1 MRSAL
6 ALLGAGVCVNLIAG
20 TRLALFLRVSRLE
33 FRVSAGHYATLVLV
47 SLLFWAGGGI
57 VRVGL
62 PEGIDIQ
69 ALTVALAQ
77 VPVLLLA
84 CLLAAQVF
92 ERPSLALAFA
102 VLFTASDPLFEVAG
116 TALRFLVGSE
126 GYAEWTGA
134 VNWLYIG
141 WGFAVM
147 IRAQWLLTGWR
158 MPRSITASALF
169 AVVLGAFV
177 FLLPRNELW
186 APTPSG
192 TEEAQPSVAREDL
205 FHLQAELL
213 EYRLSELEPE
223 RPGIEDLY
231 FIGVAP
237 YGLQDTFASELSVV
251 KKLMDERF
259 DTGGRSLVLVNHT
272 ATLHEQP
279 LATATNLRSAIERIA
294 AGINT
299 EEDVLFLFL
308 TTHGT
313 EEHELV
319 FELPPLQ
326 LQQLTPTALAR
337 LLNDSGIK
345 WKVVVISACF
355 SGGFIEPLKDDHT
368 LIVTA
373 ADDLHQSF
381 GCEYDS
387 DFTWFS
393 KAYFDQAL
401 RRTFSFTE
409 AFGSARAAIAE
420 REKGRGLA
428 ASNPQM
434 YVGAAMKGKLESLA
448 RRLEAQGPAQPSIR
462 AGLQRFVSA
471 STRAAGCPF
480 Q

>member
-1 MRSAL
+1 
-6 ALLGAGVCVNLIAG
+6 
-20 TRLALFLRVSRLE
+20 
-33 FRVSAGHYATLVLV
+33 
-47 SLLFWAGGGI
+47 
-57 VRVGL
+57 
-62 PEGIDIQ
+62 
-69 ALTVALAQ
+69 
-77 VPVLLLA
+77 
-84 CLLAAQVF
+84 
-92 ERPSLALAFA
+92 
-102 VLFTASDPLFEVAG
+102 VAG
-116 TALRFLVGSE
+116 TALRFLLGAQ
-126 GYAEWTGA
+126 GFADWAGA

-141 WGFAVM
+141 WGFAAM

-158 MPRSITASALF
+158 APGSITASALF
-169 AVVLGAFV
+169 ALVLGAFV

-186 APTPSG
+186 IPTPSH
-192 TEEAQPSVAREDL
+192 TEEAQTSVAREDL
-205 FHLQAELL
+205 FHLQAGLL
-213 EYRLSELEPE
+213 EYRLAQLQPE
-223 RPGIEDLY
+223 RPGVEDLY

-237 YGLQDTFASELSVV
+237 YALQDTFASELGVV
-251 KKLMDERF
+251 KRLMDERF
-259 DTGGRSLVLVNHT
+259 DTDGRSLVLVNHP

-279 LATATNLRSAIERIA
+279 IATATNLRRAIERIA
-294 AGINT
+294 AGMNT

-381 GCEYDS
+381 GCQYDS
-387 DFTWFS
+387 NFTWFS

-409 AFGSARAAIAE
+409 AFGSARASIAE

-434 YVGAAMKGKLESLA
+434 FIGAAMKGKLESLA
-448 RRLEAQGPAQPSIR
+448 GRLEARGEAQPGIR
-462 AGLQRFVSA
+462 AGL
-471 STRAAGCPF
+471 
-480 Q
+480 

>member
-1 MRSAL
+1 MKLAL
-6 ALLGAGVCVNLIAG
+6 VLLGAGVRANLIAG
-20 TRLALFLRVSRLE
+20 TRLALFLRVSGLE
-33 FRVSAGHYATLVLV
+33 FRVSAGHYAALVLV
-47 SLLFWAGGGI
+47 SLLFWAGGGL
-57 VRVGL
+57 VRQGL
-62 PEGIDIQ
+62 PGGIDIQ

-84 CLLAAQVF
+84 CVLAAHVF

-116 TALRFLVGSE
+116 AALHFLVGTE
-126 GYAEWTGA
+126 GFADWAGA

-147 IRAQWLLTGWR
+147 IRAQWLLTGWGL
-158 MPRSITASALF
+158 PRSLTASALF

-177 FLLPRNELW
+177 FLLPRNEFW
-186 APTPSG
+186 APKPSD
-192 TEEAQPSVAREDL
+192 TEQPQPSVAREDL

-213 EYRLSELEPE
+213 EYRLAELQPE
-223 RPGIEDLY
+223 RPGVEDLY

-237 YGLQDTFASELSVV
+237 YGMQDTFASELSVV
-251 KKLMDERF
+251 KRLMDGRF
-259 DTGGRSLVLVNHT
+259 DTGGRSLVLVNHP
-272 ATLHEQP
+272 ATLQEQP
-279 LATATNLRSAIERIA
+279 LATVTNLRGAIERIA

-319 FELPPLQ
+319 FGLPPLQ

-337 LLNDSGIK
+337 VLDDSGIK

-373 ADDLHQSF
+373 SDDSHQSF

-434 YVGAAMKGKLESLA
+434 YVGPAMKGKLESLA
-448 RRLEAQGPAQPSIR
+448 RRLEAQGAAQPGIR
-462 AGLQRFVSA
+462 AGL
-471 STRAAGCPF
+471 
-480 Q
+480 

>member
-6 ALLGAGVCVNLIAG
+6 ALLGAGVRANIVAG
-20 TRLALFLRVSRLE
+20 TRLALFLRVSRLD
-33 FRVSAGHYATLVLV
+33 FRVSAGHYAALVLV
-47 SLLFWAGGGI
+47 SLLFWAAGDI
-57 VRVGL
+57 VREGL
-62 PEGIDIQ
+62 PEGIDVQ
-69 ALTVALAQ
+69 ALAVALAQ
-77 VPVLLLA
+77 VPILLLA
-84 CLLAAQVF
+84 CVLAAYVF

-102 VLFTASDPLFEVAG
+102 VLFTASDPLFEVSG
-116 TALRFLVGSE
+116 TALRLLVGTE
-126 GYAEWTGA
+126 GYADWTGA

-147 IRAQWLLTGWR
+147 MRAQWLLTGWHP
-158 MPRSITASALF
+158 PRSLTASALF
-169 AVVLGAFV
+169 AVVLGVFA
-177 FLLPRNELW
+177 FLLPRSELW
-186 APTPSG
+186 APTPSD

-213 EYRLSELEPE
+213 EYQLAQLQPE
-223 RPGIEDLY
+223 RPGVEDLY

-251 KKLMDERF
+251 KRLMDERF
-259 DTGGRSLVLVNHT
+259 DTGGRSLALVNHP
-272 ATLHEQP
+272 ATLQEQP
-279 LATATNLRSAIERIA
+279 IATATNLRRAIERIA
-294 AGINT
+294 AHINT
-299 EEDVLFLFL
+299 EEDVLFVFL

-337 LLNDSGIK
+337 LLNDAGVK
-345 WKVVVISACF
+345 WKIVVISACF

-373 ADDLHQSF
+373 TDDSHQSF

-387 DFTWFS
+387 DSTWFS

-409 AFGSARAAIAE
+409 AFESARATIAE

-428 ASNPQM
+428 PSNPQM
-434 YVGAAMKGKLESLA
+434 YVGGAMKGKLESLA
-448 RRLEAQGPAQPSIR
+448 RRLEAQAAAQPGIR
-462 AGLQRFVSA
+462 AGL
-471 STRAAGCPF
+471 
-480 Q
+480 

>member
-1 MRSAL
+1 MRSGL
-6 ALLGAGVCVNLIAG
+6 ALLGAGVRANVIAG
-20 TRLALFLRVSRLE
+20 TRLALFLRVSPLE
-33 FRVSAGHYATLVLV
+33 FRVSAGHYAALVLV
-47 SLLFWAGGGI
+47 SLLFWAAGGI
-57 VRVGL
+57 VREGL
-62 PEGIDIQ
+62 PEGIDFQ
-69 ALTVALAQ
+69 ALTAALAQ

-116 TALRFLVGSE
+116 TVLRLLVGAD
-126 GYAEWTGA
+126 GYADWTGS

-141 WGFAVM
+141 WGFAAM

-158 MPRSITASALF
+158 LPRSIVASALF
-169 AVVLGAFV
+169 AAVLGAFV

-186 APTPSG
+186 LPRPTDA
-192 TEEAQPSVAREDL
+192 EEAQPSVAREDL
-205 FHLQAELL
+205 FHLQAGLL
-213 EYRLSELEPE
+213 EYRVAQLQPE
-223 RPGIEDLY
+223 RPGTEDLY

-237 YGLQDTFASELSVV
+237 YGLQDTFASELRVV
-251 KKLMDERF
+251 RRLMDERF
-259 DTGGRSLVLVNHT
+259 DTGGRSLALVNHP

-337 LLNDSGIK
+337 VLDDSGIK

-355 SGGFIEPLKDDHT
+355 SGGFVEPLKDDYT
-368 LIVTA
+368 LIITA
-373 ADDLHQSF
+373 SDDSHQSF

-393 KAYFDQAL
+393 RAYFDQAL

-409 AFGSARAAIAE
+409 AFASARAAIAE

-428 ASNPQM
+428 ASNPQI

-448 RRLEAQGPAQPSIR
+448 RRLQAQGAAQPGIR
-462 AGLQRFVSA
+462 AGL
-471 STRAAGCPF
+471 
-480 Q
+480 